1 MIIIVKFA
9 TKNLK
14 IYIEIVRYL
23 IYFADIAKV
32 FKWPIIYYSKKSE
45 YLVGLYLTYEMKL
58 IDLIVRRWNIEDMI
72 KSRFL
77 GK

>member
-32 FKWPIIYYSKKSE
+32 FKWPIIHYSKKSE